1 MIIKK
6 SKSIL
11 FEYVFESLAL
21 AFLIMSF
28 FIVALSYSKLPASIN
43 LNFGFAGSLEKEG
56 HKLNLFFLPSIS
68 AILYFLLSALQKNPE
83 HLVSLLKKDE
93 KRNSEEV
100 LRVSIRFLIL
110 VKFII
115 NLSGFLI
122 TYQTI
127 YNPLQDNFILS
138 KFMLPIVLVVLLFPL
153 VLLIYRF
160 ASELRKM
167 VK

>member
-1 MIIKK
+1 MTLRK

-28 FIVALSYSKLPASIN
+28 FIVALSYSKLPSSIH
-43 LNFGFAGSLEKEG
+43 LNFGLQESLGKEG
-56 HKLNLFFLPSIS
+56 HKLNLFFLPSIT
-68 AILYFLLSALQKNPE
+68 AILYFLLSALQKNPDQ
-83 HLVSLLKKDE
+83 LFAVIKKDSN
-93 KRNSEEV
+93 KNSEDV
-100 LRVSIRFLIL
+100 LRLAIRFLTLI
-110 VKFII
+110 KFII
-115 NLSGFLI
+115 NLTGFLI

-127 YNPLQDNFILS
+127 YTPLQGDYMLS
-138 KFMLPIVLVVLLFPL
+138 KFTLPIVLIVLLFPL

-167 VK
+167 AK